1 MARVRR
7 SREWWIEA
15 VERWRQSG
23 LRVREFAAREGLPA
37 SSLWRWSSELGR
49 GTRAKRGSKQPV
61 ALEVQFAPTVPRA
74 EQAVEVEAL
83 GAVIRL
89 PANTDAAYLA
99 TLVRNLAGR

>member
-1 MARVRR
+1 MARIRR
-7 SREWWIEA
+7 SREWWMQA
-15 VERWRQSG
+15 VERWQQSG
-23 LRVREFAAREGLPA
+23 LSAREFAAREALPA
-37 SSLWRWSSELGR
+37 SSLWRWSSALGR

-61 ALEVQFAPTVPRA
+61 ALEVQLAPTPPRD
-74 EQAVEVEAL
+74 EQTVEVEAL